1 VAISGNARFM
11 RSIKLMPTRSSW
23 AANAKW
29 SVSLPPRVSTTG
41 KRQRFF
47 FDTKQGALNFCEA
60 TRTRVENFGTKGSL
74 ILPPAQQE
82 QAANALAE
90 LQPYGVTLNEVVQ
103 DWLSR
108 RKASDASI
116 SFEAAMDLFL
126 ESGKRSESYTRSV
139 RQTRNRLGS
148 LHGKLLN
155 MITPADLRSAMD
167 GMPDS
172 VKNFT
177 IRILGGLFNFAIKR
191 GHCAENPTKRLD
203 LAKREGAEIE
213 VYSPAESAAILA
225 AAEQAA
231 PEIVPFLAVSFFTGI
246 RRSEALRLDWSAID
260 LHENFVKLPGAIT
273 KTKQVR
279 HIELSEN
286 CKAWITPFAKERGPL
301 LPCSANVLR
310 TRERELRTS
319 HKVRAIKHGPR
330 HAFASYWLA
339 MHGDIN
345 KLCLFTGHDDPA
357 TLFRH
362 YAKAA
367 TKRDAEKFWAIMP
380 KAAAARNVIEFRRKG
395 RAA

>member
-1 VAISGNARFM
+1 M
-11 RSIKLMPTRSSW
+11 RSIKLTPTRCSW
-23 AANAKW
+23 ASNAKW
-29 SVSLPPRVSTTG
+29 SVSLPSRISPTG
-41 KRQRFF
+41 KRQRLF
-47 FDTKQGALNFCEA
+47 FDTKQAALNFSEA

-82 QAANALAE
+82 QAANALGE
-90 LQPYGVTLNEVVQ
+90 LQPYGVSLNEVVQ
-103 DWLSR
+103 DWLAR
-108 RKASDASI
+108 QKASAASI
-116 SFEAAMDLFL
+116 SFEVAMDAFL
-126 ESGKRSESYTRSV
+126 ESGKRSESYTRSI
-139 RQTRNRLGS
+139 RQTRNRLVS

-155 MITPADLRSAMD
+155 TITPAGLRTSMD

-203 LAKREGAEIE
+203 LAKREGTEIE

-225 AAEQAA
+225 AAERSA
-231 PEIVPFLAVSFFTGI
+231 PELVPFLAISFFLGI
-246 RRSEALRLDWSAID
+246 RRSEALRLDWSAVD

-273 KTKQVR
+273 KTKQGR

-286 CKAWITPFAKERGPL
+286 CKAWITPFAQETGPL
-301 LPCSANVLR
+301 LPYSGNVLR
-310 TRERELRTS
+310 TRERSLRAS
-319 HKVRAIKHGPR
+319 HQVCAIKHGPR

-339 MHGDIN
+339 MHGDID

-380 KAAAARNVIEFRRKG
+380 KAVAAKNVIEFRRKA